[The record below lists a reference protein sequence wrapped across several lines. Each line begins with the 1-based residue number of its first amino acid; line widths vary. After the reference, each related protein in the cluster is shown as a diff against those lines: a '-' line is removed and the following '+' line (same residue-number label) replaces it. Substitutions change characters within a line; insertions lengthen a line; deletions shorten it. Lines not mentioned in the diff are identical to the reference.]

1 MKKLT
6 LLAGLGAGYVLGTRA
21 GREQYEKIAG
31 KAQSLW
37 KDPRVQ
43 EKAEKAQHLAKQ
55 KAGEAQEVVKE
66 KKAEKTSDDD
76 TSQSDTLQTGGL
88 SSVDD
93 PGTPGP
99 YSGGMP

>member
-21 GREQYEKIAG
+21 GREQYEKIAD
-31 KAQSLW
+31 KAQTLW

-66 KKAEKTSDDD
+66 KTSDEQSTDEQSTGD
-76 TSQSDTLQTGGL
+76 SQSPGL
-88 SSVDD
+88 SSVND
-93 PGTPGP
+93 PGTPGQH
-99 YSGGMP
+99 SGGLP